1 MGKSNLENRKERIII
16 KRRVNKW
23 VSVALLMFLVIL
35 CNLACGKK
43 TENNVPEDSIS
54 NVKTESE
61 NDVETEVVDQVDER
75 IELAE
80 TNGTPTIVISNVNA
94 KPGEKVKVAARIVNN
109 PGVLGMSVTLSYDES
124 VLELLSV
131 EGGDA
136 FADILDMTHSENLG
150 NGCIFL
156 WDGQEITPEQ
166 VKDGDFLIMEFQ
178 VSKDSAAAK
187 CPIMLISDEGGTVD
201 NDLQPLDIAIEN
213 GFITISE

>member
-1 MGKSNLENRKERIII
+1 MII
-16 KRRVNKW
+16 KRRVKKW
-23 VSVALLMFLVIL
+23 VNVSFLVLLIMV

-43 TENNVPEDSIS
+43 QENDMPEEQTSD
-54 NVKTESE
+54 VKTEQVAEAESE
-61 NDVETEVVDQVDER
+61 VGDEVEAEVVEPEDER
-75 IELAE
+75 VELAE
-80 TNGTPTIVISNVNA
+80 TNGIPTIVISNVNA
-94 KPGEKVKVAARIVNN
+94 KPGEKVKVAAKIVNN
-109 PGVLGMSVTLSYDES
+109 PGILGMSVTLSYDES

-136 FADILDMTHSENLG
+136 FMDILDMTYSENLG

-166 VKDGDFLIMEFQ
+166 VKDGEFLIMEFQ

-213 GFITISE
+213 GFITVSE